1 MDDSISKRELGE
13 LLEGAGGGPCVSI
26 FLPTVR
32 AGSETQ
38 QNPVRFKN
46 LLREATHR
54 LEERDL
60 GDRALDELLA
70 PARALVDD
78 YDFWQHQ
85 EEGLAVFLAPGFFRT
100 YRVPL
105 GFKELAAV
113 EDRFHLKSL
122 LPLFN
127 VRGRFFILALSQKQV
142 RLLTGDR
149 NEVREVDLEDV
160 PTSLAEALGHD
171 LTRPSLQHHIVN
183 AAAGA
188 GANAGGGR
196 SAIFHGQG
204 GGEEDHKAE
213 IHRFFQIL
221 DNELSGYLGDRR
233 EPLVLAGVDYLRA
246 IYREV
251 SDRPQTLDEGVS
263 GNPDDLDAAQLHAAA
278 WEIVE
283 PHLATRR
290 KAAAERFHELLGSG
304 RSEQKLAEVVPATV
318 DGRVDTLFVASGV
331 RRWGRFD
338 ADERKVERHGEQTTE
353 SEDLLD
359 FAAVHTYMNGGTV
372 YAVEPDEVPGGKD
385 LAAVMRY

>member
-1 MDDSISKRELGE
+1 MHDPLSKQQLAE
-13 LLEGAGGGPCVSI
+13 LLDGAADGPCVSI

-46 LLREATHR
+46 LLRETAGR
-54 LEERDL
+54 LEARGLDKK
-60 GDRALDELLA
+60 AIDELLA
-70 PARALVDD
+70 PARKLVDD
-78 YDFWQHQ
+78 FDFWQHQ
-85 EEGLAVFLAPGFFRT
+85 EDGLAVFLAPGFLRT
-100 YRVPL
+100 YRLPL
-105 GFKELAAV
+105 AFKELAAA

-127 VRGRFFILALSQKQV
+127 VEGRFFILALSQKRV

-149 NEVREVDLEDV
+149 RRVREVDLDDV
-160 PTSLAEALGHD
+160 PTSLAEALGSD
-171 LTRPSLQHHIVN
+171 LTRPSLQHHT
-183 AAAGA
+183 
-188 GANAGGGR
+188 GGGNGGGQ

-204 GGEEDHKAE
+204 AGEDDHKADVR
-213 IHRFFQIL
+213 RFFEIL
-221 DNELSGYLGDRR
+221 DNEIAGYLGDRR

-251 SDRPQTLDEGVS
+251 SDYPQTLDEGVA
-263 GNPDDLDAAQLHAAA
+263 GNPDDLGAEELHAAA
-278 WEIVE
+278 WKVVE
-283 PHLATRR
+283 PHFSARR
-290 KAAAERFHELLGSG
+290 RSAAERFHDLLGSG
-304 RSEQKLAEVVPATV
+304 RSSQRLGEVVPAAV

-338 ADERKVERHGEQTTE
+338 AEERKVERHGEQTAD

-359 FAAVHTYMNGGTV
+359 LAAVHSYVNGGTV
-372 YAVEPDEVPGGKD
+372 YAVAPEEVPGGED